1 VGKTIKVRSAKNKGM
16 RFQKYVCEKISDV
29 FGIEYDQ
36 QDDNCL
42 IHSRECGLSGTDV
55 ILRGEIYNAFPYD
68 IECKNTQTIS
78 VYSYIRQAEANTK
91 EGRNWL
97 IFHKKNH
104 TKPIVIMDAE
114 HFFELFKE
122 AKKL

>member
-1 VGKTIKVRSAKNKGM
+1 MMKTSSRKAKGRN
-16 RFQKYVCEKISDV
+16 FQYWVCEKICGV
-29 FGIEYDQ
+29 FGFTFDQ
-36 QDDNCL
+36 QDDLCPV
-42 IHSRECGLSGTDV
+42 HSREMGQKGTDV
-55 ILRGEIYNAFPYD
+55 VIRDKGVHAAFPYD